1 MSADAERPS
10 IDHLSDAH
18 EALAR
23 GAWESAR
30 AWFAEALDREA
41 TPEALEGLAV
51 AAWWQNDATVAF
63 PARDRA
69 YRLYRGRGDRR
80 GAARVAA
87 FHAVDYCSLRDE
99 PAIANGWIQR
109 ARRLMQG
116 LDPSPEHAMIAA
128 WEGHIA
134 LTVRND
140 TAQARALSAEAAA
153 VARSLGAVDWE
164 MLALALE
171 GLVLVIEGDVPAGMS
186 RLDEAATAA
195 VAGEMSDLD
204 AIGTVCCYLIYA
216 CEQVRDYDRAAQ
228 WCAVVKGVSARWSDR
243 LTFALCRAHYAG
255 VLIWQGA
262 WTEAE
267 AELTAATSELTAIF
281 PAMAAEGIARL
292 AELRRLQ
299 GRLEEA
305 AAIFQQAEIRP
316 LRRLARKCVLLGRA
330 ALALDQGDPTT
341 AVDST
346 ERFLRGVGSEDQN
359 ERAAGLELLVRAHVA
374 LGHHE
379 HAAETLRALQSI
391 ANAVATLPLRASA
404 TFSEGLVAA
413 ATGDQAAA
421 QRCFEDAVD
430 LYERSGAPYE
440 TAVARLE
447 LARVLLQ
454 LGRTDASADEACV
467 ALGCLR
473 DLGAAREIARAESL
487 LRQLGK
493 LGAPGR
499 SRAGQSRAVTGLTP
513 RELEALRLVAQGLTN
528 KEIAA
533 QLRLSEHTVHRH
545 LANVLTK
552 LDLPSRAAAAAY
564 AARHDLL

>member
-1 MSADAERPS
+1 MSADTEHPTT
-10 IDHLSDAH
+10 DHLGAAH

-23 GAWESAR
+23 GAWDTAR
-30 AWFAEALDREA
+30 AWFADALGREE

-51 AAWWQNDATVAF
+51 AAWWQNDAAVAF
-63 PARDRA
+63 PARERA
-69 YRLYRGRGDRR
+69 HRLYQVRGDRH

-87 FHAVDYCSLRDE
+87 FHAVDYCSLRNE
-99 PAIANGWIQR
+99 PAIANGWIRR
-109 ARRLMQG
+109 ARRLMDG

-140 TAQARALSAEAAA
+140 TALARALSAEAGAA
-153 VARSLGAVDWE
+153 ARSVGAIDWE

-171 GLVLVIEGDVPAGMS
+171 GLVLVIEGEVPEGMS

-195 VAGEMSDLD
+195 VAGEMRDLD
-204 AIGTVCCYLIYA
+204 AIGTVCCYLINA
-216 CEQVRDYDRAAQ
+216 CERVRDYDRAAQ
-228 WCAVVKGVSARWSDR
+228 WCAVVNEVSARWSAR

-262 WTEAE
+262 WQEAE
-267 AELTAATSELTAIF
+267 AELTAATTELTAIY

-292 AELRRLQ
+292 VELRRLQ
-299 GRLEEA
+299 GRLDEA
-305 AAIFQQAEIRP
+305 AALFRQAENRP
-316 LRRLARKCVLLGRA
+316 LRRPTRTCLQLGRA
-330 ALALDQGDPTT
+330 ALALDQGAFTT
-341 AVDST
+341 AVAVT
-346 ERFLRGVGSEDQN
+346 ERFLRGVELEDRN

-379 HAAETLRALQSI
+379 RAAEPLRTLQSI

-404 TFSEGLVAA
+404 AFSEGLVAIA
-413 ATGDQAAA
+413 QDNPTTA

-430 LYERSGAPYE
+430 LYERSGAPYQ
-440 TAVARLE
+440 TSMARLE
-447 LARVLLQ
+447 LARAHLL
-454 LGRTDASADEACV
+454 LGHADAGTDEARV
-467 ALGCLR
+467 ALDCLQR
-473 DLGAAREIARAESL
+473 LGAVQGIARAQSL
-487 LRQLGK
+487 LRQLGT
-493 LGAPGR
+493 PGR
-499 SRAGQSRAVTGLTP
+499 PHADQPVPIADLTP
-513 RELEALRLVAQGLTN
+513 RQLETLGLVARGLTN

-564 AARHDLL
+564 AARHDLI